1 MPVFFKIGG
10 DWTRWGPGD
19 WAPADGRAGYQKGAR
34 SPAFF
39 IFAFVVFMLTMC
51 AGVPVAIRNL
61 RLGRGDRKGAFRIAL
76 YIFITQMMSWALQ
89 AGHVPMEAECD
100 RLYAA
105 LGWALF
111 YASQL
116 WIIYIALES
125 YMRSNWPHRIIGWS
139 RFLAG
144 NRRDPMVGRDVLV
157 GALFGTVSALLVSL
171 IYFFKFYLRIPPN
184 VPRSVGMDSLLGV
197 YGVLDRLL
205 AMQREVIGDS
215 MYIMVVLLLMLSILR
230 NKWLTFGA
238 AWLAFSVGAGMLV
251 GAQSPID
258 WVVAGIGVAGY
269 ILVLARFG
277 LLAAIAFQFYNFLL
291 TNFPL
296 PLSSADAGGA
306 IVLLVALV
314 LALYACRISIGGQK
328 IFRAGLLTDLHL

>member
-1 MPVFFKIGG
+1 
-10 DWTRWGPGD
+10 
-19 WAPADGRAGYQKGAR
+19 
-34 SPAFF
+34 
-39 IFAFVVFMLTMC
+39 
-51 AGVPVAIRNL
+51 
-61 RLGRGDRKGAFRIAL
+61 
-76 YIFITQMMSWALQ
+76 
-89 AGHVPMEAECD
+89 
-100 RLYAA
+100 
-105 LGWALF
+105 
-111 YASQL
+111 
-116 WIIYIALES
+116 
-125 YMRSNWPHRIIGWS
+125 
-139 RFLAG
+139 
-144 NRRDPMVGRDVLV
+144 
-157 GALFGTVSALLVSL
+157 
-171 IYFFKFYLRIPPN
+171 
-184 VPRSVGMDSLLGV
+184 MDSLLGV